1 MNTSYTQVVQ
11 NMLLFI
17 EQLLHCFI
25 TFKGGSLGGRAD
37 ERTGE
42 AEGDHGRTWAD
53 ICRNVRILKVLLL
66 FFQTNHSIQWN

>member
-1 MNTSYTQVVQ
+1 MYEIDLHRYSLLQCIYTSYIQVVQ

-25 TFKGGSLGGRAD
+25 TFKGGSLGGRTD

-42 AEGDHGRTWAD
+42 AEGDHRRT
-53 ICRNVRILKVLLL
+53 
-66 FFQTNHSIQWN
+66 

>member
-42 AEGDHGRTWAD
+42 AEGDHGRT
-53 ICRNVRILKVLLL
+53 
-66 FFQTNHSIQWN
+66 